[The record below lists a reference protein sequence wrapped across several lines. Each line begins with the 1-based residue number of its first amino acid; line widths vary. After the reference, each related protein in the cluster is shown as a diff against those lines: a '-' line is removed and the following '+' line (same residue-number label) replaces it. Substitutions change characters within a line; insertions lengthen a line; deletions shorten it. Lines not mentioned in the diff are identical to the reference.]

1 MPVNAVAMT
10 VEFAFGFGPG
20 STPAAGDWVDVTQW
34 VDVTASSGAV
44 VATSGRP
51 NVRAGITPGSL
62 TLTLDNT
69 DGRFN
74 PRNTAGPYFG
84 ELDNATQVRIRT
96 TYASVTRTRWFGF
109 IDSGWPQT
117 ITSRYPTVTVT
128 AHDVLGLLAQGDGP
142 ATAFDAFLA
151 GWATAPALV
160 LRCGRDEWVDEL
172 TGAVIPHTAVLDELD
187 DPIIA
192 GGEAPFGQTDA
203 VSYATTTS
211 AALTPTASSSSLTA
225 LFRFRIPTTRT
236 ASVALMAVEAGNSAG
251 AVSPFTVAVSAAE
264 VRVRVDGTTQDRY
277 ATTFTGDLA
286 LFDGA
291 AHSVLVHVPSATG
304 AVRVWVD
311 GREVLVATGTS
322 SPTVGPVLLYGTW
335 LGRRP
340 PLAPL
345 TAAEILEGSQ
355 FVPFQGV
362 SDAIVVWVDHPAGTL
377 PALAAGAASAAT
389 NGWAEQRLDERITNL
404 TTSMGVA
411 THVGT
416 LDTAGGI
423 TLDSYR
429 QGEPLALLQQVEDTE
444 QGRVWVDRDGDLRF
458 SRRAWAWDDTV
469 SNTVQVTFS
478 DDPTLIAGGA
488 QEMLEGGT
496 EIVDDPLNL
505 VNVASVTSTTGRTQT
520 VRDAASVTKY
530 GQRNAVNLTGLM
542 HPSDRQSR
550 SIAEWLAT
558 AQSTPQI
565 QAERVSFRVE
575 DNAAVLAPLAA
586 QIEPGWLVRIRKT
599 TTAGALD
606 LYAHVIGMTHEFEF
620 TGWTVT
626 LTLDATRTG
635 YSFLK
640 WGTSNWG
647 GSAGWSF

>member
-1 MPVNAVAMT
+1 VPVNAVAMT

-109 IDSGWPQT
+109 VDSGWPQA
-117 ITSRYPTVTVT
+117 ITSRYPTVEVT

-151 GWATAPALV
+151 GWATDPALV

-187 DPIIA
+187 DPVIT
-192 GGEAPFGQTDA
+192 GGEAPFGQLDA
-203 VSYATTTS
+203 VSYAPSDLTLTANAS
-211 AALTPTASSSSLTA
+211 ALTA
-225 LFRFRIPTTRT
+225 LFIFRIPPSRGTTDT
-236 ASVALMAVEAGNSAG
+236 LLASTIAVASTYI
-251 AVSPFTVAVSAAE
+251 PFTVVVGSDRVEFSA
-264 VRVRVDGTTQDRY
+264 DTTSGKRT
-277 ATTFTGDLA
+277 ATTLAGEAQLYDDRTHVMVVHAPQSTGDL
-286 LFDGA
+286 
-291 AHSVLVHVPSATG
+291 
-304 AVRVWVD
+304 RIWID
-311 GREVLVATGTS
+311 GREATVDNATAPLGLVSTALVGFTIGGRPLDF
-322 SPTVGPVLLYGTW
+322 PTVP
-335 LGRRP
+335 
-340 PLAPL
+340 
-345 TAAEILEGSQ
+345 
-355 FVPFQGV
+355 PFQGV
-362 SDAIVVWVDHPAGTL
+362 IDTIVTWSGHPAGTL
-377 PALAAGAASAAT
+377 PTLAAGAASATTTA
-389 NGWAEQRLDERITNL
+389 WAEQRLDERITNL

-411 THVGT
+411 AHVGT

-444 QGRVWVDRDGDLRF
+444 QGRVWVDRDGRLRF

-469 SNTVQVTFS
+469 SSTVQVTFS

-550 SIAEWLAT
+550 SIAEWLST

-565 QAERVSFRVE
+565 QARQVSFRVE